1 MHRATREKSYLG
13 VTIKVRRLYMAF
25 KMSQLFSV
33 HDGDMLGGV
42 LNKKYVQ
49 KNAGSAFWKEIMCAT
64 RFSTSWV
71 AHLRM
76 TERNTTKRGYAIWKR
91 KQDQC
96 QLRRWL
102 EKWCRFCFQTWYFC
116 EEGVYKVYD
125 KKVWNPIY
133 CSLSWWITS
142 AISRW
147 TGWHTHKS
155 TTKSRDKVS
164 FSFTQG
170 VPVYS

>member
-1 MHRATREKSYLG
+1 
-13 VTIKVRRLYMAF
+13 MAF

-49 KNAGSAFWKEIMCAT
+49 KNAGSVFRKEIMRAT

-76 TERNTTKRGYAIWKR
+76 TERNTTKRSYAIWKR
-91 KQDQC
+91 KQDKC

-102 EKWCRFCFQTWYFC
+102 EK
-116 EEGVYKVYD
+116 
-125 KKVWNPIY
+125 
-133 CSLSWWITS
+133 
-142 AISRW
+142 
-147 TGWHTHKS
+147 
-155 TTKSRDKVS
+155 
-164 FSFTQG
+164 
-170 VPVYS
+170 

>member
-1 MHRATREKSYLG
+1 
-13 VTIKVRRLYMAF
+13 
-25 KMSQLFSV
+25 
-33 HDGDMLGGV
+33 
-42 LNKKYVQ
+42 
-49 KNAGSAFWKEIMCAT
+49 MCAT

-91 KQDQC
+91 RQDQC

-155 TTKSRDKVS
+155 TTRSRRKIEKVPRGIRGEKSSKDMASSRNLVSTIGALASPKVGDG
-164 FSFTQG
+164 TRCPEG
-170 VPVYS
+170 